1 MDQTTKQTA
10 LFFGFLAAAMSQ
22 VSAGQAAPAESADP
36 AGVHRSLAAGDRL
49 GPDASSAAT
58 RARSVASALS
68 RPTDCHASAALD
80 AESPAGVTM
89 PALVGNRRW
98 WGTGN

>member
-58 RARSVASALS
+58 REAVTRLKRSAGVKPAARDAQDPARS
-68 RPTDCHASAALD
+68 
-80 AESPAGVTM
+80 
-89 PALVGNRRW
+89 
-98 WGTGN
+98 